1 MPHIPRALFTCL
13 VLGIAVLA
21 FSATIAR
28 ADTVTFTGTTAGGLT
43 WNRPVANGNN
53 PPIPPLSGVGNNVPY
68 SITQLT
74 VGTSGSYTF
83 QSTATSPAEW
93 DNYTFMYHT
102 SFNPASQF
110 TNVLIGNDDNPEIGL
125 SGFTLNLNAGTNY
138 FFIVTGFANGDFGA
152 WSTTATGPGTITCA
166 GCVSAVPEPATM
178 FLLGTGLVGAVGAVR
193 RRRKTLGVE

>member
-1 MPHIPRALFTCL
+1 MSPILRALSTCL

-28 ADTVTFTGTTAGGLT
+28 ADTVTFTGTTAGGPT
-43 WNRPVANGNN
+43 WQRPVANGNL
-53 PPIPPLSGVGNNVPY
+53 PPIPPLSGVGTTVPY

-83 QSTATSPAEW
+83 QCTATSPAGW
-93 DNYTFMYHT
+93 DNYTFMYQT
-102 SFNPASQF
+102 SFNPLSQF
-110 TNVLIGNDDNPEIGL
+110 TNVLIGNDDNPTIGL

-138 FFIVTGFANGDFGA
+138 FFIVTGFFNDEAGA
-152 WSTTATGPGTITCA
+152 WSTTASGPGTITVGGA
-166 GCVSAVPEPATM
+166 PGAVPEPATM
-178 FLLGTGLVGAVGAVR
+178 FLLGTGLVGAVGAMR